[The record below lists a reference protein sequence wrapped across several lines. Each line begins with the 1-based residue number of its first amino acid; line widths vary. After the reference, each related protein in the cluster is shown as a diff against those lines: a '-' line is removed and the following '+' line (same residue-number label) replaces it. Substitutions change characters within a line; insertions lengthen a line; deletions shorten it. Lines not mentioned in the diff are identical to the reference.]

1 MNTHS
6 VSKKL
11 FGIGFI
17 AIICLVASYLVLGLV
32 MEREHRYTQVLQEIA
47 QSWGSSQTMLGPV
60 LVFETPQK
68 EKESLVTYVL
78 PKDLEIESFLVP
90 EIRSRGIFD
99 SVVYTEKITVHGSF
113 SASDIP
119 KNLLTVQPKLVV
131 SLSDTRS
138 IEKQLA
144 LSWNNLNT
152 SFYPGTMVDFFESFG
167 VHAFVPLSKSATE
180 YPFSFELEVK
190 GSDRALFVPVGSETV
205 VRASSVWDSP
215 EFVGAYL
222 PTERLVTKEG
232 FEATWNV
239 SSFGRSYP
247 QHWQS
252 DGGVNIDML
261 MNSQFGVGLYE
272 GVGMYTQV
280 FRSVKY
286 AVLFILITFT
296 AFFLFETLT
305 KIRLHPVQYLLVGA
319 SLALFYLLLLSLTE
333 HIGFLYAYILATVL
347 TIILITTYS
356 MNILKERAR
365 AGYVAALLCV
375 LYGFMY
381 VVLKL
386 EDYALLFGSALIFLL
401 IAGVMYLTRD
411 IDWFTNTAP
420 KLSATDDSSNLWK

>member
-1 MNTHS
+1 MFPCLETH
-6 VSKKL
+6 L
-11 FGIGFI
+11 
-17 AIICLVASYLVLGLV
+17 
-32 MEREHRYTQVLQEIA
+32 LQ
-47 QSWGSSQTMLGPV
+47 
-60 LVFETPQK
+60 
-68 EKESLVTYVL
+68 
-78 PKDLEIESFLVP
+78 
-90 EIRSRGIFD
+90 
-99 SVVYTEKITVHGSF
+99 
-113 SASDIP
+113 
-119 KNLLTVQPKLVV
+119 
-131 SLSDTRS
+131 
-138 IEKQLA
+138 KQLS
-144 LSWNNLNT
+144 LSWNMNDT
-152 SFYPGTMVDFFESFG
+152 PFYPGTTVDFFQGSG

-180 YPFSFELEVK
+180 YPFSFEVEVR

-222 PTERLVTKEG
+222 PTERTVTQEG

-272 GVGMYTQV
+272 GVGRYTQV

-305 KIRLHPVQYLLVGA
+305 KIRLHPVQYLLIGA

-333 HIGFLYAYILATVL
+333 HIGFLYSYMLATVL
-347 TIILITTYS
+347 TIVLITTYS
-356 MNILKERAR
+356 MSILKERAR
-365 AGYVAALLCV
+365 AGYVAMLLCV

-401 IAGVMYLTRD
+401 IAGVMYLTRN
-411 IDWFTNTAP
+411 IDWFTSSVSTT
-420 KLSATDDSSNLWK
+420 SVSDDSSNLWK